1 MRKVKNPYAELDK
14 FVEDGLAVRRTTDKH
29 MQIGELAL
37 YTRVATR
44 YIGGEMVRTLDI
56 GSVETQTPQKGDFT
70 RLLNHMERLAH
81 KKGVAVYVESI
92 LNEDLQAFLQRRGYE
107 FSGEPIS
114 PNATYTIE
122 RLNKKFQADDPSPNP

>member
-1 MRKVKNPYAELDK
+1 MKTPYAELDK
-14 FVEDGLAVRRTTDKH
+14 FVADGLAVRRTTDRH

-37 YTRVATR
+37 FTRVATR

-56 GSVETQTPQKGDFT
+56 GSVETQTPKKGDFT

-81 KKGVAVYVESI
+81 KHGVAVYVESI
-92 LNEDLQAFLQRRGYE
+92 LNEDLQAFLRRRGYD
-107 FSGEPIS
+107 FTGEPLS

-122 RLNKKFQADDPSPNP
+122 RLNKKFESEEHSLNP